1 MKTIGINIDGVI
13 RDMYEQFD
21 KQYRKTFIHNPS
33 LVEMTKDMQVKE
45 QTAEELDDLDKRIE
59 LKTNELISLPLKSY
73 DLTNHYKFNEVL
85 SMDGET
91 MLSPQEALQEFMLNK
106 YQFSIFGQ
114 AETYKG
120 ASDAFNKI
128 QAYGIEN
135 KLYETVLL
143 TTYGGQSLQATFH
156 FLATHGIRTR
166 YFRCVESEYDKW
178 KYCDILIDCVPE
190 IIQDVPN
197 GKVLIKIEQ
206 PFNSWDNAQHSFKL
220 FSDIKPSFL
229 EELLVGENK
238 NNG

>member
-1 MKTIGINIDGVI
+1 MKTVGINIDGVI

-21 KQYRKTFIHNPS
+21 KQYRKIFIHNPS

-91 MLSPQEALQEFMLNK
+91 MLNPQEALQDFMLNK

-120 ASDAFNKI
+120 AADAFNKI

-143 TTYGGQSLQATFH
+143 TTYGGQVLQATFH

-166 YFRCVESEYDKW
+166 YFRCVENEYDKW
-178 KYCDILIDCVPE
+178 NYCDVLIDCVPE

-229 EELLVGENK
+229 EELLVGEKKDN
-238 NNG
+238 